1 MRHRHRPSIR
11 SLVLAVSAA
20 GMAIIGAAT
29 SVLAA
34 SGGGVFP

>member
-1 MRHRHRPSIR
+1 MRHRRRPTVRSI
-11 SLVLAVSAA
+11 VLAVSAA
-20 GMAIIGAAT
+20 GIAIIGAAT